1 MGSFTYEFTLL
12 SNKQI
17 GVLIYILVC
26 FPYEF
31 TLLSNIPQEQQ
42 PGIQFVSPTNHC
54 SQTQA
59 FAGNVMRG
67 FVSPT
72 NLHCSQ
78 TLQDLARN
86 QAKFVSPTNLH
97 CSQTHLT
104 KI

>member
-1 MGSFTYEFTLL
+1 MGSFT
-12 SNKQI
+12 
-17 GVLIYILVC
+17 
-26 FPYEF
+26 YEF

-78 TLQDLARN
+78 TALRFNTITFL
-86 QAKFVSPTNLH
+86 FVSPTNLH
-97 CSQTHLT
+97 CSQTEKNLLNT
-104 KI
+104 FM